1 VPEPP
6 CLGLTGG
13 IGSGKSAALDAF
25 ARRGAAV
32 LSSDAVVH
40 RLYEDPV
47 VVDAVRG
54 RFGDVVLDPSGG
66 VDRAVLG
73 PRAFAED
80 GGIAFLE
87 SLLHPRIGPVR
98 EAWMREQRGRS
109 PRPPLLV
116 CEVPLLFEAGLAP
129 HFDAVLVVTAS
140 NPVRRMRVEERGQHF
155 DERRAHQMD
164 EDAKVAAADEAYV
177 NDGSLDDLQA
187 WVDDVMAR
195 YGAGVADGAP

>member
-1 VPEPP
+1 MPEPL

-47 VVDAVRG
+47 IVDAVRA
-54 RFGDVVLDPSGG
+54 RFGDAVIDPAGR

-73 PRAFAED
+73 PLAFAED
-80 GGIAFLE
+80 DGLAFLE
-87 SLLHPRIGPVR
+87 SILHPRIGPVR
-98 EAWMREQRGRS
+98 EEWIREQRGRS
-109 PRPPLLV
+109 PRPSLLV
-116 CEVPLLFEAGLAP
+116 CEVPLLFEVGLAE

-140 NPVRRMRVEERGQHF
+140 DPVRRMRVEGRGQHF
-155 DERRAHQMD
+155 DDRRAHQMD

-187 WVDDVMAR
+187 WVDDVMSR
-195 YGAGVADGAP
+195 YAAAVDDVAP